1 MTPASGHARRGNRY
15 QITRGGHTIGRY
27 GRCGGSQFGCL
38 PWLLPSSARH
48 CPINSTWP
56 WTWAIALNAEGMFRD
71 LLLGAIAMGTLCIAD
86 LLLGIVLPSDRQ
98 PRHQAVQVAAL
109 VLLLSSLT
117 PTVIVAIR
125 WGRFSGKHLDTDT
138 VSHHVYAILA
148 LLGVGALAEVLVGV
162 QE

>member
-1 MTPASGHARRGNRY
+1 
-15 QITRGGHTIGRY
+15 
-27 GRCGGSQFGCL
+27 
-38 PWLLPSSARH
+38 
-48 CPINSTWP
+48 
-56 WTWAIALNAEGMFRD
+56 MFRD

-117 PTVIVAIR
+117 LTVIVAIR
-125 WGRFSGKHLDTDT
+125 WGQFSGKHLDTDT

-148 LLGVGALAEVLVGV
+148 LLGVGALAEVLIGV